1 MTEDSEESEEE
12 SEDEGNSLL
21 KKFSATAKVA
31 LALGS
36 TSSRYCRD
44 MKFPPRLFYVSY
56 SKQLLERVIN

>member
-12 SEDEGNSLL
+12 SEDEGNPLL

-44 MKFPPRLFYVSY
+44 MKFPPFLCQLF
-56 SKQLLERVIN
+56 